1 MRGLTQTWWSRWDC
15 FRLREENPRKPL
27 NIRNHC
33 HLLILASSLG
43 DLRRPLGHAD
53 NARMWQQLATVRFVL
68 QFVVSQRLRVDFSCG
83 FTSPYNARP
92 KTIVHPRRRGTFGGT
107 LMVREAARRQ
117 VDSAHRSRLRDSAQI
132 VNLPPE

>member
-53 NARMWQQLATVRFVL
+53 NARMWQQLATVDL
-68 QFVVSQRLRVDFSCG
+68 TCG
-83 FTSPYNARP
+83 FTSPCNSRPVPSAALRWCVKQYTYGINGGARQEEFP
-92 KTIVHPRRRGTFGGT
+92 C
-107 LMVREAARRQ
+107 A
-117 VDSAHRSRLRDSAQI
+117 S
-132 VNLPPE
+132 